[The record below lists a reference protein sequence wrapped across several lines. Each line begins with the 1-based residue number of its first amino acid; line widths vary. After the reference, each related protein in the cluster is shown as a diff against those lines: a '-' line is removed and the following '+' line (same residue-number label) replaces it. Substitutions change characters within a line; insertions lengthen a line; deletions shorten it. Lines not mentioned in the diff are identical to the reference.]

1 MSTTN
6 ESYDTNATQIDHAT
20 GLDESLHPK
29 TDKDRTVKPR
39 DYIFMWMGDGVNI
52 GNMTLGASV
61 IVAGV
66 ATLNIFQTMLAALIC
81 NWDHFNYFCIK

>member
-1 MSTTN
+1 MP
-6 ESYDTNATQIDHAT
+6 Q

-29 TDKDRTVKPR
+29 ADKDRTVKPK
-39 DYIFMWMGDGVNI
+39 DYIFMWMGDGVNL

-66 ATLNIFQTMLAALIC
+66 ATLNIFQTILAALAAIAIISTVFAL
-81 NWDHFNYFCIK
+81 NDRIG